1 MGFCGEEHDDEHKQF
16 AVLLGFG
23 EAHGH

>member
-1 MGFCGEEHDDEHKQF
+1 VGFCGEEHDDEHKQF